1 VGTLVRAVHREVL
14 RRTPSRARKRLAA
27 LFPEAALRWYR
38 GRRADAV
45 LVSFPKCGRTWL
57 RVLIGRAIQQQF
69 GLPEG
74 ASLIELHRLAE
85 LGPGIPCV
93 FATHDDDA
101 QWKAAADVE
110 ADKSAYRDR
119 RVILLVRDPR
129 DVIVSLYHQMRDR
142 RGAYDGALPAFVREP
157 VGGFD
162 SLLRFYDAWAGALD
176 DLDEVLLVRY
186 EDLHA
191 DPGAELRRVL
201 AFIGMVGVDDAVID
215 DAVRYGSF
223 DHMRQL
229 EEGDLLGSEKL
240 RPVRPGDLD
249 TYKTRRGVVGGHRL
263 ELSPDDIAFLDDAMA
278 DSRVGRFGYGPGAS

>member
-1 VGTLVRAVHREVL
+1 VHREVL
-14 RRTPSRARKRLAA
+14 RRTPPRARKRLAA
-27 LFPEAALRWYR
+27 LLPGATLRWYR

-57 RVLIGRAIQQQF
+57 RVLVGRAIQQRF

-74 ASLIELHRLAE
+74 TAIVELHRLAE
-85 LGPGIPCV
+85 LGPGIPCIY
-93 FATHDDDA
+93 ATHDDDA

-110 ADKSAYRDR
+110 VDKSGYRDQ

-142 RGAYDGALPAFVREP
+142 RRVYDGTVSAFVREP

-176 DLDEVLLVRY
+176 ELDDVLVVRY
-186 EDLHA
+186 EDLHLDA
-191 DPGAELRRVL
+191 GAELRRVL
-201 AFIGMVGVDDAVID
+201 SFVGLEDVDDGLVD

-223 DHMRQL
+223 EHMRQL
-229 EEGDLLGSEKL
+229 EEDDELGSDKL
-240 RPVRPGDLD
+240 RPVRKGDAD
-249 TYKTRRGVVGGHRL
+249 SYKTRRGEVGGHRQ
-263 ELSPDDIAFLDDAMA
+263 ELTPDDIGFLDAAMA
-278 DSRVGRFGYGPGAS
+278 ASRAGRFGYGAGAG